1 MPLEQQDGWPCKL
14 DGGVLGLQ
22 QGGRSL
28 MRIQTVFLSSLAVVL
43 FSAGGW
49 AQGWGHGG
57 REAGKSNPGL
67 RGSMAGASRGV
78 QEFSRRGSIRTR
90 TPGSFAQ
97 PLRYRASSP
106 RFNTRYSFGSKRYR
120 NYGYSPYFAQFYGWP
135 GFNDGSPYA
144 YSPYSWGSPY
154 SSYRYFYDL
163 YYGES
168 LRSKQEADEFEA
180 AFAREKRSQSDAQP
194 SGTNDPDDV
203 PLAPRDVK
211 LTVDGQ
217 EHQPSASG
225 AALVLGSG
233 HHTLRISAKP

>member
-1 MPLEQQDGWPCKL
+1 
-14 DGGVLGLQ
+14 
-22 QGGRSL
+22 
-28 MRIQTVFLSSLAVVL
+28 MRIQRAVLSTLAVIL
-43 FSAGGW
+43 LSTGAW
-49 AQGWGHGG
+49 AQGSGHSG
-57 REAGKSNPGL
+57 RATGNSNPGQ
-67 RGSMAGASRGV
+67 RGSMAGASRGG
-78 QEFSRRGSIRTR
+78 QKFSHADSIRTR
-90 TPGSFAQ
+90 TPGSSAQ
-97 PLRYRASSP
+97 LHRYSAYRP
-106 RFNTRYSFGSKRYR
+106 GFNTSYGFGSRGYR
-120 NYGYSPYFAQFYGWP
+120 SHGYSPYIAQSYGWP
-135 GFNDGSPYA
+135 GLNYGSPYA

-168 LRSKQEADEFEA
+168 RRSKQEADEFEA

-194 SGTNDPDDV
+194 SGPNVPNDV

-233 HHTLRISAKP
+233 RHTVRISAKP